1 MKRRDLDRS
10 KRVLVEKRDEIS
22 VTIARAE
29 SPIPAAGGYRG
40 DTVDQAN
47 ANTEAELQIHLHQT
61 DARGKRD
68 RAMLALLLGCGLR
81 RSELVMLKSHQ
92 VQKREDHWVI
102 VDLVGKAR
110 HVRTVPI
117 PPWVKEDLDAWTSA
131 AGIREGKLFR
141 SVRKNGAVWGSGV
154 TQNVVWY
161 VVKKCAQRA
170 GIDRIAPH
178 DLRRSCAR
186 LCHSAGGELEQIQF
200 LLGHISVQ
208 TTERYVG
215 CKQRLD
221 KAVNDRIELGTAKSA
236 ELP

>member
-1 MKRRDLDRS
+1 
-10 KRVLVEKRDEIS
+10 
-22 VTIARAE
+22 
-29 SPIPAAGGYRG
+29 
-40 DTVDQAN
+40 
-47 ANTEAELQIHLHQT
+47 
-61 DARGKRD
+61 
-68 RAMLALLLGCGLR
+68 MLALLLGCGLR
-81 RSELVMLKSHQ
+81 RSELVTLKSDQ
-92 VQKREDHWVI
+92 IQQREDHWVI
-102 VDLVGKAR
+102 VDLVGKGR
-110 HVRTVPI
+110 HIRTVPI
-117 PPWVKEDLDAWTSA
+117 PWWVKADLDTWVSA
-131 AGIREGKLFR
+131 AGIHEGKLFR
-141 SVRKNGAVWGSGV
+141 SIRKDGAVWGLGV

-170 GIDRIAPH
+170 GIDRLAPH

>member
-1 MKRRDLDRS
+1 M
-10 KRVLVEKRDEIS
+10 
-22 VTIARAE
+22 
-29 SPIPAAGGYRG
+29 
-40 DTVDQAN
+40 
-47 ANTEAELQIHLHQT
+47 
-61 DARGKRD
+61 
-68 RAMLALLLGCGLR
+68 
-81 RSELVMLKSHQ
+81 
-92 VQKREDHWVI
+92 
-102 VDLVGKAR
+102 
-110 HVRTVPI
+110 
-117 PPWVKEDLDAWTSA
+117 DAWISS

-141 SVRKNGAVWGSGV
+141 SIRKDGAVWGLGV

-170 GIDRIAPH
+170 GIDRLAPH

-221 KAVNDRIELGTAKSA
+221 KAVNDRIELGTVKSA